1 MKKLFVI
8 LCAVVAVFAM
18 ASCSSSSPKSTVD
31 AYYKALKAGDFE
43 KALTYTDIT
52 DQEAIKD
59 QLEKYKGFDIKILD
73 YEILSETVSDDGNSA
88 VVQVKQS
95 MTSSFNKEPKE
106 DTKDLKLVKV
116 DGKWKIHD

>member
-1 MKKLFVI
+1 MKKLIII
-8 LCAVVAVFAM
+8 LCAAVAVFGM
-18 ASCSSSSPKSTVD
+18 TSCKSSSPTDTVN

-52 DQEAIKD
+52 DQEAIQD

-73 YEILSETVSDDGNSA
+73 YEVLSETIAEDGNSA
-88 VVQVKQS
+88 VVEVKQT

-106 DTKDLKLVKV
+106 STKNLDLLKV
-116 DGKWKIHD
+116 DGKWKIHE

>member
-1 MKKLFVI
+1 MKKLFAI

>member
-8 LCAVVAVFAM
+8 LCAAIAVFAM

-52 DQEAIKD
+52 DQEAIQD

-116 DGKWKIHD
+116 DGKWKIHA